1 MSARDSALICARAA
15 LDKKAYDLVLL
26 EVRSLT
32 SLADYFL
39 ICSGRSDTQV
49 QAISQAIEE
58 AMYRAGRKPLSIEG
72 YRHGHWVVQDFGDVV
87 VHIFFEP
94 VRDFYDLERLWAK
107 APRVPLPETEHSAL
121 RVSRA
126 VASGNDEGSC
136 W

>member
-1 MSARDSALICARAA
+1 MKKLSARDSALICARAA

-94 VRDFYDLERLWAK
+94 VRDFY
-107 APRVPLPETEHSAL
+107 
-121 RVSRA
+121 
-126 VASGNDEGSC
+126 
-136 W
+136 